1 LSVGCDPPG
10 KPKPEDRPIPADQI
24 MTFDGLFQEN
34 CAGCH
39 GATGKKGPA
48 PLLNDGLFRT
58 LISEKELEQVINQG
72 RPGTPM
78 SAFAIAQGG
87 TLTPAQIQ
95 VLVHEIK
102 GIPYRVVKMGSGV
115 SATFEVVNDAKGI
128 VPAWGAPKTSLTALP
143 PYAYS
148 ESKAIRTSADFEA
161 IRTSLF
167 AKACA
172 GCHGESGQG
181 VKIKGKTLNRINE
194 PAFLKLISKQALR
207 RIIITGR
214 PDLTSES
221 FPMGMP
227 TFAAS
232 DARANDYQPLTSEQI
247 NDLVDLLASW
257 R

>member
-1 LSVGCDPPG
+1 
-10 KPKPEDRPIPADQI
+10 

-39 GATGKKGPA
+39 GAAGKKGPA
-48 PLLNDGLFRT
+48 PLLNDGLFRS
-58 LISEKELEQVINQG
+58 LISEKELEQVLNQG
-72 RPGTPM
+72 RPGTLMP
-78 SAFAIAQGG
+78 AFAVAHGG

-102 GIPYRVVKMGSGV
+102 GMPYRVVKMGSSV
-115 SATFEVVNDAKGI
+115 SVQFEVVNDAKGI
-128 VPAWGAPKTSLTALP
+128 SAVWGAPKTSITALP
-143 PYAYS
+143 PYAYA
-148 ESKAIRTSADFEA
+148 ESKATRTSADFEA
-161 IRTSLF
+161 IRTNVF

-172 GCHGESGQG
+172 SCHGDHGQG
-181 VKIKGKTLNRINE
+181 IKVKGKTVNRINE

-214 PDLTSES
+214 PDLTSEA

-227 TFAAS
+227 NFAA
-232 DARANDYQPLTSEQI
+232 NDGRSEDYHPLTSEQI